1 MNNQNRFTMR
11 YASFFLGGLFLLSC
25 LVIGQERI
33 GKVHELDN
41 RPVIAKVS
49 VQKQKKLQVGHPASE
64 LDAVVLKSDSKLQL
78 SGEGQVKEGNVLRQK
93 PAAQRVLRLESV
105 RPSKAS
111 PDKAVV
117 TLKIDL
123 GENGFDQSGY
133 QMYFDAD
140 ANTYGV
146 FFPTVTDLRT
156 WVEAGTIPADTL
168 AQFENVIP
176 QNASGDPA
184 DRLWLGNGEESS
196 IELNPGTYDYLI
208 ANLLDYSQDGMGT
221 WVNMVQGD
229 GFEGGDDFF
238 FAAGV
243 EYVFSV
249 TVIEEELGSWESVLL
264 SLAAPVDMALAAIH
278 APQTGENLASEDVR
292 ISLKNEGMEP
302 ISVFKVFYQVDEQA
316 EVKET
321 LSLTEPLA
329 SGDSIEYT
337 FLAKADFSAAGWHTL
352 TVGVEAE
359 NDALS
364 TNNSLEIRVFNAL
377 PLSVPVS
384 WAFETE
390 EQFKEWR
397 VLDANQDTYSWAWGN
412 PGLQIYNSAESGNND
427 WIISLAP
434 VFLTRGESYLH
445 FMYRTSPYAPESL
458 EVLYGGSPDTSSMTR
473 LLLLDDVLTTGATFQ
488 AVNFDVVES
497 GDYYFAFRSCS
508 KTGYMLD
515 IGDINVNA
523 GTFVG
528 IPDLSLSAIGLPAS
542 VCGLGDTE
550 PVVVSLYNGG
560 MTDIH
565 QFKLTYTVNGQSPV
579 SQVFNDTLPM
589 GRSRD
594 FALYLDFSQEDT
606 YEVSVTGEVLKAD
619 GGNLESDTTLDDNR
633 ISGKVTHFSPATLP
647 YHTDMSV
654 EEDRVQWYIEGDT
667 WYYEDYYDFAMNA
680 RSVGAIVSRCISME
694 EGKSYRIGYHLRA
707 GMVLFD
713 ANFDSYT
720 ILIGISG
727 TAMNTWDTLVS
738 YMDVYTNEVYG
749 LEEIVF
755 ECPESASYSLAFVAE
770 TDPWNLSLKDFS
782 VEEILE
788 HDVRVTGIRS
798 SYLGM
803 SIPAHFAA
811 FPAFNVDVENRGLN
825 DEASVT
831 VSLLHDG
838 KSLGESGSV
847 SVPVDSVRTAFVQGR
862 MAQPSVG
869 SMLSLELSASLDLE
883 DQDVADNTMSFTFVA
898 TDSVFAFDTIQDEP
912 IDGLGMQGYAMG
924 NLFSIPVADTLT
936 GVTVNWYDMRW
947 MAEYYDYP
955 DSFPVILEIYPVNL
969 QTGTVGGLIVEQE
982 YSRSLEGGI
991 RDMGIPDLYLES
1003 GSYFIGLRQTGEELM
1018 GIGYDQN
1025 PQGLFYVVDNGVALP
1040 MTGNGNLG
1048 IRAIFGHDA
1057 QLSTQDVA
1065 VTEITKPAMDEGLF
1079 TANETIEFI
1088 VKNWGTETVSA
1099 PVSLLVSGQ
1108 SVGTATVELDPY
1120 ATDTVSFV
1128 ADLSKVGELYEIAAF
1143 SDLENDENR
1152 SNDTCY
1158 RYVLSQEALD
1168 PYVMDFENCP
1178 DFAEDHFNPA
1188 WTSVDGDG
1196 QRIGG
1201 FANYSFPTEMSPRGF
1216 IAFNP
1221 SETQPSMLS
1230 DFGSIIAPHGGD
1242 RYGASLFLYSGGAVN
1257 DWLISPKLKLPTTG
1271 CKMEFYVKSLQQTQT
1286 GGLEQY
1292 RVLYSETDAE
1302 LGSFT
1307 AIGDVR
1313 EAPATDWE
1321 KVEVDLTEIAGKEG
1335 KEIYLA
1341 IQCITADG
1349 AMFMIDDI
1357 SITKPT
1363 ANEGMTDVASTLS
1376 LYPNPATDVLTIASY
1391 AGSIRQVAIMNL
1403 SGAEIYCSSASLD
1416 TPEFRYH
1423 VSGLASGMYFA
1434 RVATENGTALL
1445 KFVVR

>member
-1 MNNQNRFTMR
+1 MR
-11 YASFFLGGLFLLSC
+11 YTSFFLGGLFLLSG
-25 LVIGQERI
+25 LAIGQGRI
-33 GKVHELDN
+33 GEVHESGN
-41 RPVIAKVS
+41 KPVIEKVS

-64 LDAVVLKSDSKLQL
+64 LDAVILKSDSKLQL
-78 SGEGQVKEGNVLRQK
+78 SGKGQVKEGNVLRQK

-123 GENGFDQSGY
+123 GENGYDQSGY
-133 QMYFDAD
+133 QMYFDFD

-156 WVEAGTIPADTL
+156 WVESGVIPADTL

-221 WVNMVQGD
+221 WVNMAQGD

-249 TVIEEELGSWESVLL
+249 TVIEGEWGAWESVQL
-264 SLAAPVDMALAAIH
+264 SLAAPVDMALTAIH
-278 APQTGENLASEDVR
+278 APQTGEDLGSEEVR

-302 ISVFKVFYQVDEQA
+302 ISIFKVFYQVDEQS
-316 EVKET
+316 EVEEP
-321 LSLTEPLA
+321 LSLSEPLEP
-329 SGDSIEYT
+329 GDSIEYAFVT
-337 FLAKADFSAAGWHTL
+337 KADFSAGGWHTL
-352 TVGVEAE
+352 TARVDAE

-364 TNNSLEIRVFNAL
+364 TNNGLEMRVFNAL

-384 WAFETE
+384 WGFETE
-390 EQFKEWR
+390 ERFKEWR
-397 VLDANQDTYSWAWGN
+397 VIDANQDAYSWGWGN
-412 PGLQIYNSAESGNND
+412 PGIQLYNGEESENND
-427 WIISLAP
+427 WIISQSP
-434 VFLTRGESYLH
+434 VFLSKGEAYMH
-445 FMYRTSPYAPESL
+445 FMYKSSPYALESL
-458 EVLYGGSPDTSSMTR
+458 EVLCGTSPDTGSMNR
-473 LLLLDDVLTTGATFQ
+473 LLLLEDVLTTAETFQ
-488 AVNFDVVES
+488 SVNFDVPED
-497 GDYYFAFRSCS
+497 GNYYFAFRSCS
-508 KTGYMLD
+508 KAGYMLD
-515 IGDINVNA
+515 IDDINVNT

-528 IPDLSLSAIGLPAS
+528 TPDLSLSAIEMPAS
-542 VCGLGDTE
+542 VCGLGDAE
-550 PVVVSLYNGG
+550 PVVISLYNSG
-560 MTDIH
+560 TADIQ
-565 QFKLTYTVNGQSPV
+565 QFELTYTVNGKDSA
-579 SQVFNDTLPM
+579 SRVFDDTVLM
-589 GRSRD
+589 GRTRD

-606 YEVSVTGEVLKAD
+606 YEVSVTGEVLEAD

-654 EEDRVQWYIEGDT
+654 EEDRVQWYIEEDA
-667 WYYEDYYDFAMNA
+667 WYYDGYYDFAMNA
-680 RSVGAIVSRCISME
+680 RSVGTIVSRCISME

-713 ANFDSYT
+713 AYFDSYT

-727 TAMNTWDTLVS
+727 TARNTWDTLVS

-782 VEEILE
+782 VEEVFD
-788 HDVRVTGIRS
+788 HDVRVTGVRS
-798 SYLGM
+798 SYLGI
-803 SIPAHFAA
+803 STPAHFAA

-869 SMLSLELSASLDLE
+869 DMLSLELSASLGAE
-883 DQDVADNTMSFTFVA
+883 DQNADNNAMVFAFNV
-898 TDSVFAFDTIQDEP
+898 TDSVFAFDSIRENP
-912 IDGLGMQGYAMG
+912 VDGLGVEGYVMG
-924 NLFSIPVADTLT
+924 NVFSIPVADTLT
-936 GVTVNWYDMRW
+936 GVSVSWYDLTVMGL
-947 MAEYYDYP
+947 MFDYP
-955 DSFPVILEIYPVNL
+955 ESFPVVLEIYPVDL
-969 QTGTVGGLIVEQE
+969 QAGTVGAPIVEQE
-982 YSRSLEGGI
+982 YERFLAGGF
-991 RDMGIPDLYLES
+991 RDIAISDLYLDA

-1057 QLSTQDVA
+1057 QLSTRDVA

-1099 PVSLLVSGQ
+1099 PVSLQVSGQ
-1108 SVGTATVELDPY
+1108 LTGTATVELAPY
-1120 ATDTVSFV
+1120 ASDTVSFV

-1143 SDLENDENR
+1143 SNLDGDENR
-1152 SNDTCY
+1152 ANDTCY

-1221 SETQPSMLS
+1221 SETQPSMMS

-1292 RVLYSETDAE
+1292 KVLYSETDVE
-1302 LGSFT
+1302 LGSFM

-1434 RVATENGTALL
+1434 RVVTENGTALL